1 MALAT
6 LRLRPPRRPP
16 ADSQGMTEAQ
26 NPAETLISQITH
38 LGHEAGVSSDAL
50 RAARFRKAEKREV
63 GYASEAVDAWIEQQ
77 ASTLDD
83 LWEKVAVVVYDAFA
97 GNEDARALRPQ
108 DPSSSDDLAE
118 LLVKAQHWAK
128 EMENEART
136 NASRIVADAKAKAE
150 EIEEK
155 SRTLE
160 ATAQRR
166 ADEAFAEAAAA
177 HKREL
182 EQLEA
187 NLASAEARWQEMRRR
202 MAAELARFQG
212 LMEADVLVPAPSEVP
227 KEAPP
232 FAPTA
237 IAVPVVAP
245 SAIPAEAAWAPDD
258 MTGVEPLFASLAPSS
273 PLLPP
278 PPPGYEI
285 APSAPAREAA
295 ELDEAPDALIT
306 ELPVAQPAGEPAT
319 ESVASRMELLRQRT
333 AH

>member
-6 LRLRPPRRPP
+6 LRCNCAA

-245 SAIPAEAAWAPDD
+245 SHGGPAEAAWAPDD
-258 MTGVEPLFASLAPSS
+258 MTGVEPLFASLVPSS